1 MSDVCIEVYLS
12 EAIPC
17 AFNIIVYFSN
27 APNTDAE
34 TAERAVKEL
43 DGLEVMGRQLRA
55 DHAQKKESGG
65 FSGGGGRGG
74 GGYGGKIYFYFLL
87 SNILWI
93 YEHILPYLYPL
104 KAVVNL
110 DPSRRYWHDYWHISH
125 FEQEEEAVEEEA
137 ETVMVEVEEV
147 LPTDHSVHGKHLE

>member
-1 MSDVCIEVYLS
+1 MSKFIFQKH
-12 EAIPC
+12 PC

-74 GGYGGKIYFYFLL
+74 GGYGGKTYFYFPS
-87 SNILWI
+87 SNIL
-93 YEHILPYLYPL
+93 
-104 KAVVNL
+104 
-110 DPSRRYWHDYWHISH
+110 
-125 FEQEEEAVEEEA
+125 
-137 ETVMVEVEEV
+137 
-147 LPTDHSVHGKHLE
+147 